1 METLQSVF
9 EWFSQPEQWSG
20 SGSIPVRL
28 WEHLQLS
35 LIAVGA
41 ALIPAVL
48 LGLYIGH
55 TRRFEFVTIT
65 IANLGRALPSFA
77 ILALFFPIQLQ
88 LGLGLSSWATLTA
101 LFLLAIPPILT
112 NTYVGVREVDRDAVE
127 SATGMGMTGGEVLRS
142 IEVPLAAPLIVAGVR
157 TSTVQV
163 IATATLASLIAG
175 GGLGRFITDGFSL
188 GEQGRAQV
196 LGGAILVA
204 LLAIVA
210 ELGLGR
216 LERAVRPRTASK
228 DRPGK
233 RYRGPGSVAPPPAPA
248 GN

>member
-1 METLQSVF
+1 VGTIESVID
-9 EWFSQPEQWSG
+9 WFSQPEQWSG

-41 ALIPAVL
+41 ALIPAVI

-55 TRRFEFVTIT
+55 KRRFEFVTIT
-65 IANLGRALPSFA
+65 VANLGRALPSFA

-88 LGLGLSSWATLTA
+88 LGLGLSSWATLAA

-127 SATGMGMTGGEVLRS
+127 SATGMGLTGGQILRS
-142 IEVPLAAPLIVAGVR
+142 IELPLAAPLIVAGIR

-175 GGLGRFITDGFSL
+175 GGLGRYITDGFSL
-188 GEQGRAQV
+188 GEGGRAQV

-210 ELGLGR
+210 ELGLGAV
-216 LERAVRPRTASK
+216 ERAVRPRTASRQRK
-228 DRPGK
+228 VRRFG
-233 RYRGPGSVAPPPAPA
+233 GPGPVAPPEPV